1 MALTN
6 YWWLLIWIFAAGV
19 IMAVV
24 VPKQKKIV
32 CGKMEYRWGWI
43 SAFALFLPYIIW
55 AGFRSSSVG
64 DTYAYEMMYKGI
76 PNSIGALLNYLPT
89 VKKDTGFTVLGG
101 IIKVLFGDNTIIY
114 FMILALIQGVILV
127 YIYRKYS
134 TNYLLSIFLFI
145 ASTDYISW
153 MFNGIRQFTAVTII
167 FAATPLM
174 LKKKWVPLIFTI
186 VLASTIH
193 GSALLMIPVVF
204 LVQGKAW
211 NKKTLAFMLLC
222 IVALVFA
229 DQFTDILDTLLSD
242 TQYTNV
248 VSDWKDLND
257 DGTNIIRVLVYAIPT
272 IMSFFGRKWL
282 DEKQEPIINMSINMS
297 IISTA
302 IFLVSNRTSGVFV
315 GRLPIF
321 VSLYNYILMP
331 YLIDQMFTKE
341 SARIV
346 KMLMIIGYIGF
357 FYSQVHFSWALI

>member
-1 MALTN
+1 MELTN
-6 YWWLLIWIFAAGV
+6 FWWLLIWVFIAGGIMTV
-19 IMAVV
+19 I
-24 VPKQKKIV
+24 VPKHKEIV
-32 CGKMEYRWGWI
+32 CGKIEYRWGWV

-76 PNSIGALLNYLPT
+76 PDSIDALLSYIPT

-101 IIKVLFGDNTIIY
+101 IIKVLFGDNPTIY
-114 FMILALIQGVILV
+114 FMILALIQGVLLV

-134 TNYLLSIFLFI
+134 TNYFLSLFLFI

-186 VLASTIH
+186 ILASTIH
-193 GSALLMIPVVF
+193 GSALLMLPVVF

-211 NKKTLAFMLLC
+211 NKKTLAFMLVC
-222 IVALVFA
+222 IVSLAFA

-282 DEKQEPIINMSINMS
+282 DGKQEPIINMSINMS

-302 IFLVSNRTSGVFV
+302 IFLVSNQTSGVFV
-315 GRLPIF
+315 GRLPIY

-346 KMLMIIGYIGF
+346 KMLMIIGYVGF
-357 FYSQVHFSWALI
+357 FYYQVHFSWALI